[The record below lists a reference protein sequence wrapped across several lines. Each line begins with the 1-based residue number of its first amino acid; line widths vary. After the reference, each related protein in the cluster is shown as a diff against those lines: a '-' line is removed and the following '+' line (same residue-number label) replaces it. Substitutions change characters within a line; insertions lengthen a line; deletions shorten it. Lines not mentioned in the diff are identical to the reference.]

1 LFRGAMAA
9 LVAANIAFNQIG
21 AEGGATL
28 VGALKTSKIQ
38 FLGIGKQYKT
48 AGGALITRSLM
59 RTGVNLSLAGRSGE
73 IVEIY
78 SSNPEFIKMKWQD
91 DGSTSEWTDIKT
103 MDGEPLNLPLQSKF
117 EGDSLDLSQQQI
129 DPGYA
134 IILSW
139 WLTTPFTAA
148 LIKVDVSGN
157 SEIGG
162 EGKTALQTAI
172 QGRQPTIEL
181 VV

>member
-1 LFRGAMAA
+1 MAA

-78 SSNPEFIKMKWQD
+78 SSNPEFIKMKWQE
-91 DGSTSEWTDIKT
+91 DGPTSGWTDIKT
-103 MDGEPLNLPLQSKF
+103 MDGEPPHFPFHPKVDGASRH
-117 EGDSLDLSQQQI
+117 LSQQQI
-129 DPGYA
+129 QSLGCSIVHKA
-134 IILSW
+134 
-139 WLTTPFTAA
+139 
-148 LIKVDVSGN
+148 
-157 SEIGG
+157 
-162 EGKTALQTAI
+162 
-172 QGRQPTIEL
+172 GR
-181 VV
+181 